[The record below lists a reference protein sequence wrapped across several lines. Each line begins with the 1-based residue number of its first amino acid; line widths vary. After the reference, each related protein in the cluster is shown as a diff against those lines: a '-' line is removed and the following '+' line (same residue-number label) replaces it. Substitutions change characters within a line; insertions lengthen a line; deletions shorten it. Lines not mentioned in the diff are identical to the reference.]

1 MHIILGLCSF
11 LFFFNEITVRM
22 KSISRNGINS
32 RCDFSRCDG
41 TRSAPRARQNRN
53 EERESGA
60 VCGVVREQGL
70 QEHKSCCLVAY
81 YNRTDSHRS
90 ITPSL
95 YLYHEQRTVLKRRV
109 LRRRSVGQLVGF
121 LHFADSPPLRERD
134 NATVFGSNPKGR
146 SLFLSLS
153 SGLQK

>member
-1 MHIILGLCSF
+1 MILGRS
-11 LFFFNEITVRM
+11 FFFLAKSPCL

-41 TRSAPRARQNRN
+41 TRCAPRARRNRN

-70 QEHKSCCLVAY
+70 QEHESCCLVAY
-81 YNRTDSHRS
+81 YNRTDSYRS

-95 YLYHEQRTVLKRRV
+95 YLYHEQRTVLKRCV
-109 LRRRSVGQLVGF
+109 LRRRSVGQLVGSSTSRIL
-121 LHFADSPPLRERD
+121 LHFANAITQPWNHIRE
-134 NATVFGSNPKGR
+134 
-146 SLFLSLS
+146 
-153 SGLQK
+153 